1 MVAKESWDMKEKQ
14 KKPKEGLARLIELAG
29 GKRKK
34 LIAASC
40 LSVISALSRIIFFF
54 TIYGVIREILQH
66 YNTPEQISMDKILL
80 YIAITVAGI
89 LLYGICSYAS
99 GSLSHTAA
107 YDLLYEIR
115 VQLMEK
121 MSRISMGYFNGT
133 TQGAIKK
140 ILTDDVEEIEV
151 FVAHNLSD
159 VAAGVAA
166 PLFTILF
173 LFGMDWRLA
182 LVTLFPIVLS
192 VMLLGICL
200 KQKDKAA
207 LQKEMA
213 DRLEQMTST
222 IVEFI
227 HGIPVIKVFNR
238 TLGAFRRYQ
247 GDIDAF
253 VDSVDRTAKAN
264 AIPMG
269 FYYVFFGGQL
279 LFLLPASILIPQ
291 KAPDFMSAALTII
304 LFFIIGQGLKEPLEN
319 MMNLVVG
326 MNRINESVKRIDN
339 ILYQPEQTVE
349 NPEVPERFDVTYEHV
364 NFSYDGERNVLSDI
378 CFHAGEGT
386 VTGIVGPSGGGK
398 TTFLELLLRFY
409 PLKEGCIKIGGV
421 DIKNIPQKTLMEKI
435 AFVFQESMIFSDT
448 IENNIRMGN
457 TKATSEEIIC
467 AAKAAS
473 IHEVIMRLP
482 HGYQTVIGEEN
493 TYLSG
498 GEKQRLAIARL
509 FLKDAPI
516 LVLDEATAYA
526 DAENESRIQEAF
538 AKLSRGKTVFIIAHR
553 IKTIEHADRI
563 LVINNGRIEACG
575 SHDDL
580 YRDCRLYRTM
590 VKANERRDEWT
601 IRKKT
606 NERRDEWT
614 IERKEERAYVG

>member
-1 MVAKESWDMKEKQ
+1 MKEKQ
-14 KKPKEGLARLIELAG
+14 KKQKEGLSRLIELAG
-29 GKRKK
+29 PKSRK
-34 LIAASC
+34 LVAASV
-40 LSVISALSRIIFFF
+40 LSVISALSRIVFFF
-54 TIYGVIREILQH
+54 TIYGVIREVLLH
-66 YNTPEQISMDKILL
+66 YNTPEQISMSKIFM
-80 YIAITVAGI
+80 YAGITAAGI
-89 LLYGICSYAS
+89 LLYGVCSHAS
-99 GSLSHTAA
+99 GALSHTAA
-107 YDLLYEIR
+107 YDLLYELR

-140 ILTDDVEEIEV
+140 IMTDDVEEIEV

-166 PLFTILF
+166 PLFTIIF
-173 LFGMDWRLA
+173 LFVMDWRLA

-192 VMLLGICL
+192 VFLLGICL

-253 VDSVDRTAKAN
+253 VDSVDRTARAN
-264 AIPMG
+264 ALPMG
-269 FYYVFFGGQL
+269 FYYVFFGGQM
-279 LFLLPASILIPQ
+279 LFLLPASILILQ
-291 KAPDFMSAALTII
+291 NTSDFMSGVLTVI

-339 ILYQPEQTVE
+339 ILYQPDITVE
-349 NPEVPERFDVTYEHV
+349 NEKIPTSYDVAYENV
-364 NFSYDGERNVLSDI
+364 SFSYDGKRNVLSDI
-378 CFHAGEGT
+378 NVQAKQGT

-409 PLKEGCIKIGGV
+409 PVNEGIISIGGV
-421 DIKNIPQKTLMEKI
+421 DIRNIPQHVLMEKI
-435 AFVFQESMIFSDT
+435 AFVFQESMIFTDT

-457 TKATSEEIIC
+457 DSASHEQVVA
-467 AAKAAS
+467 AAKAAN
-473 IHEVIMRLP
+473 IHDVIMELP
-482 HGYQTVIGEEN
+482 GGYDTVIGEDN

-526 DAENESRIQEAF
+526 DAENESRIREA
-538 AKLSRGKTVFIIAHR
+538 LSRLSKDRTVFIIAHR
-553 IKTIEHADRI
+553 IKTIENADCI
-563 LVINNGRIEACG
+563 LVINDGRIAARG
-575 SHDDL
+575 THDKL
-580 YRDCRLYRTM
+580 YREGELYRSM

-601 IRKKT
+601 IGK
-606 NERRDEWT
+606 
-614 IERKEERAYVG
+614 KEENVYVC